1 MTAVGPIVL
10 LLLLVAVVVAVLM
23 VGLATGRLGDGIG
36 LPERPRRTTRRTR
49 RASTPEDLR

>member
-10 LLLLVAVVVAVLM
+10 LLLLVALVVGVLM
-23 VGLATGRLGDGIG
+23 VGVATGRIGGGIG
-36 LPERPRRTTRRTR
+36 LPVRRRRTR

>member
-1 MTAVGPIVL
+1 MTAAGPIVL
-10 LLLLVAVVVAVLM
+10 LLLLVALVVAVLM
-23 VGLATGRLGDGIG
+23 VGVATGRLGGGIG

>member
-10 LLLLVAVVVAVLM
+10 LLLLVALVVALLM
-23 VGLATGRLGDGIG
+23 VGVATGRLGGGIG
-36 LPERPRRTTRRTR
+36 LPERPRRTR

>member
-10 LLLLVAVVVAVLM
+10 LLLLVAIVVAVLM
-23 VGLATGRLGDGIG
+23 VGVATGRLGGGIG
-36 LPERPRRTTRRTR
+36 PAERPRRTR